1 MTVEMCGN
9 HHDQLSR
16 NPVSARCRAEEC
28 GRAGSFG
35 SGREARNARWAQ
47 SRRRYDAGYG
57 VKTFDALQAVVA
69 FFEERRGQLYGFR
82 WRDRLDCCSAITG
95 TATSSL
101 DQVIGVGDG
110 VTSSFELMKTYGS
123 SFAPYA
129 RAIAK
134 PVEGSVRVAVGSSEV
149 AAGSAF
155 TCDVTSGLVTFLS
168 GHIPPAGTAVTAR
181 FMFDVPVRIDTDY
194 LEVDLATFAAGAI
207 PKIPLVEIRP

>member
-1 MTVEMCGN
+1 MTSFHEILFPLDVALKSVGGPERRT
-9 HHDQLSR
+9 DI
-16 NPVSARCRAEEC
+16 V
-28 GRAGSFG
+28 SFG

-82 WRDRLDCCSAITG
+82 WRDRLDCCSAATG
-95 TATSSL
+95 IAISPL

-110 VTSSFELMKTYGS
+110 TTSAFQLIKTYGGA
-123 SFAPYA
+123 FAPYA
-129 RAIAK
+129 RTIAK
-134 PVEGSVRVAVGSSEV
+134 PVNGSVRAAVANVEL

-155 TCDVTSGLVTFLS
+155 TCDVTTGVVTFLA
-168 GHIPPAGTAVTAR
+168 GHIPPTGAAVTAG
-181 FMFDVPVRIDTDY
+181 FNFDVPVRFDTDY

-207 PKIPLVEIRP
+207 PKIPLVEIRL